1 LNLFLSASFAYR
13 QGRVVWEAGEAVALT
28 GTLGSSILGVAVE
41 AGTLSTCLL
50 RGLGW

>member
-13 QGRVVWEAGEAVALT
+13 QGRVVWEAVALT